1 MSAAA
6 GVRKVR
12 RVSLTDFHPELRSK
26 GRVITKLPIR
36 PLTLPIFR
44 AGARLQSRLPARG
57 VEVLTI
63 ADGVGVRLFRPEGVT
78 APGPALLWIHGGG
91 YVLGTAAQD
100 DLLCK
105 RYAAGL
111 GVTVAAVEYRLAP
124 EYPYPQ
130 PVEDCYT
137 ALRWLTGL
145 PAVDRRRIAIGG
157 GSAGGG
163 LAAALAFLARDRG
176 EVEVVAQILAYP
188 MLDNRSGE
196 RAHRLDHGFRLWD
209 RRSNNWAWRAFLG
222 DADPD
227 VAVPARRTDLA
238 GLPPAWIGVGS
249 LDLFHD
255 EDLAYAGR
263 LRDAGVPCETL
274 VVPGAFHGFDA
285 VARKTLVAREFF
297 DSQCDMLRPILADRR

>member
-124 EYPYPQ
+124 EYPFP
-130 PVEDCYT
+130 C
-137 ALRWLTGL
+137 ALDDVWQAYVWIVRHSTQALGIT
-145 PAVDRRRIAIGG
+145 PAKIILSGD
-157 GSAGGG
+157 SAGGN
-163 LAAALAFLARDRG
+163 LAISLTSLCLLNKFRGPDRLILEYPNTVFSRKVCYPSYAYSLKDDFLNA
-176 EVEVVAQILAYP
+176 
-188 MLDNRSGE
+188 N
-196 RAHRLDHGFRLWD
+196 
-209 RRSNNWAWRAFLG
+209 
-222 DADPD
+222 
-227 VAVPARRTDLA
+227 
-238 GLPPAWIGVGS
+238 
-249 LDLFHD
+249 
-255 EDLAYAGR
+255 
-263 LRDAGVPCETL
+263 
-274 VVPGAFHGFDA
+274 
-285 VARKTLVAREFF
+285 
-297 DSQCDMLRPILADRR
+297 